1 MNEYLLNAQANQPKG
16 VAITPLHGTY
26 AAFAASNGLKSS
38 HHAHKSGL
46 EGDVKRKR

>member
-1 MNEYLLNAQANQPKG
+1 MYRKLLILTAFQPQG

-26 AAFAASNGLKSS
+26 AAIAASNDLKSS

-46 EGDVKRKR
+46 EGDVERNR